1 MKLTLNIK
9 IPSRLDHSTSLYLHM
24 NILYLHMLEASV
36 VAGPKKKLI
45 KFRFVLGTFQQYSK
59 LKIRSSGF
67 PSRFT
72 CGTICK
78 LFTYQKVD
86 YILPHVYEFFV
97 LLNFSHAIVK

>member
-1 MKLTLNIK
+1 M
-9 IPSRLDHSTSLYLHM
+9 SL
-24 NILYLHMLEASV
+24 
-36 VAGPKKKLI
+36 GRKKKLI

-78 LFTYQKVD
+78 WFTYQKVD

-97 LLNFSHAIVK
+97 LLNFSHAIVKLRSCKHKKVIFRKPSIEIN

>member
-24 NILYLHMLEASV
+24 KYYIYICWRPPLSL
-36 VAGPKKKLI
+36 GRKKKLI

-78 LFTYQKVD
+78 WFTY
-86 YILPHVYEFFV
+86 
-97 LLNFSHAIVK
+97 